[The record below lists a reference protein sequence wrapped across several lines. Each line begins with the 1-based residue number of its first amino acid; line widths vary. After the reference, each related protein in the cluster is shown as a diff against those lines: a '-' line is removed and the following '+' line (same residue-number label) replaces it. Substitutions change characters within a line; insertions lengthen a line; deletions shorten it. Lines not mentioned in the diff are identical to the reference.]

1 MSAAGLGKYSSV
13 QLRRLSRRM
22 WQLRHRPRDSHLRS
36 KIGKQTTALL
46 PRAPWLGELPYFEAE
61 AWCEWLDDKI
71 AAEAEDAKR
80 QAIGKWRARLDASE
94 ANVTS
99 WIRRREKVCGDLCR
113 PGLRPEEVHKPD
125 RWPRQLMRLRFL
137 CYLQLARDL
146 HGAGVIGVGQLR
158 MLQSGQSVKLLK
170 WDPKIADATP
180 KAAQIRVLGVL

>member
-1 MSAAGLGKYSSV
+1 MTGHRRSQPWRPRPFVHERSRAGKVLEPLLLV

-94 ANVTS
+94 ANWGPLQARLATGGGPQARQVAQAADEIAIFVLSSACEGSSRCRCYWS
-99 WIRRREKVCGDLCR
+99 WAIAHAAVRSISQAV
-113 PGLRPEEVHKPD
+113 EVGSED
-125 RWPRQLMRLRFL
+125 
-137 CYLQLARDL
+137 C
-146 HGAGVIGVGQLR
+146 
-158 MLQSGQSVKLLK
+158 
-170 WDPKIADATP
+170 
-180 KAAQIRVLGVL
+180 